1 MTGDGGQGL
10 GDGVPRPLTPDPYPP
25 MIVHVKLYA
34 GLRRFKPD
42 VPLGASFACTLPKD
56 LTLARLFEE
65 LKLPSGIVAIALV
78 NGIAREREYVLRED
92 DQVALWPPIAG
103 G

>member
-1 MTGDGGQGL
+1 MM
-10 GDGVPRPLTPDPYPP
+10 GDGVRGQGTGSPLSP

-42 VPLGASFACTLPKD
+42 VPLGASFACALPKD

-65 LKLPSGIVAIALV
+65 LKLPAGIVAIALV
-78 NGIAREREYVLRED
+78 NGIARDSEYILRED

>member
-1 MTGDGGQGL
+1 MGSGG
-10 GDGVPRPLTPDPYPP
+10 LT
-25 MIVHVKLYA
+25 IHIKLYA

-42 VPLGASFACTLPKD
+42 VPLGASFAFALPKD
-56 LTLARLFEE
+56 LTLADLFEE
-65 LKLPSGIVAIALV
+65 LKLPAGIVAIALV

-92 DQVALWPPIAG
+92 DHVALWPPIAG

>member
-1 MTGDGGQGL
+1 MT
-10 GDGVPRPLTPDPYPP
+10 
-25 MIVHVKLYA
+25 IHVKLYA
-34 GLRRFKPD
+34 GLRRYKPE
-42 VPLGASFACTLPKD
+42 VPIGTSFACTLPKD

-65 LKLPSGIVAIALV
+65 LNLPSGIVAIALV
-78 NGIAREREYVLRED
+78 NGIARDGEYILRED